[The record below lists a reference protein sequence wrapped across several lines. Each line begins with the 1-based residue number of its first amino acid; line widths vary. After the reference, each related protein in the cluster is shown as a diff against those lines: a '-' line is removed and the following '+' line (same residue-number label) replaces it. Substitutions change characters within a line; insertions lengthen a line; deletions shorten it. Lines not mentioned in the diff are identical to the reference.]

1 VHLLRVQQLKLKL
14 DLVKARSRA
23 DACPHASPSW
33 AAQIEQVEDL
43 ERQIQVLD
51 QRIALWTVAAS

>member
-1 VHLLRVQQLKLKL
+1 MRLRL

-43 ERQIQVLD
+43 ERQILVLD
-51 QRIALWTVAAS
+51 QRIATWSAATL